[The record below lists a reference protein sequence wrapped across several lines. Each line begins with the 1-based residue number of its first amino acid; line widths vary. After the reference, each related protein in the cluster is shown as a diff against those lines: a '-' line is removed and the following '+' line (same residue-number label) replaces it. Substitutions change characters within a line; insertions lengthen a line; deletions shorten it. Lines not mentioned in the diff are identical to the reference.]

1 MKFQSDVITSRQNP
15 FVVFAASLADK
26 KRRDEAGL
34 FMAEGE
40 KLTEEALKAE
50 LPIAH
55 IVVAESRKNRAEEIL
70 APYKEKP
77 CFSNTTVIFVKDG
90 VFEKISTEK
99 SPQGVISFIKHLD
112 FFETCNIIIDVD
124 FFQNSGERML
134 LLAGVRDPGNLGA
147 IIRSAVAFGIDR
159 VLLTDDTVD
168 LYNPKTVRSA
178 MGSLFHIRSLRV
190 KDTVSLIRALQNA
203 GRRVL
208 AAELR
213 DGALP
218 IAEVKPT
225 AADVVVIGNEG
236 HGIDEKIS
244 SVCDASVY
252 LPISEYAE
260 SLNAAVAAAIF
271 MWEQR

>member
-1 MKFQSDVITSRQNP
+1 MKFQADVISSRQNP
-15 FVVFAASLADK
+15 FVVFAASLSDK

-34 FMAEGE
+34 FIAEGE
-40 KLTEEALKAE
+40 KLTEEALRAG
-50 LPIAH
+50 LPIEY
-55 IVVAESRKNRAEEIL
+55 IVIAEGRKNRAEEIL
-70 APYKEKP
+70 APYKGNP
-77 CFSNTTVIFVKDG
+77 TFSNTAVILVKDG

-99 SPQGVISFIKHLD
+99 SPQGIISFIKHLD
-112 FFETCNIIIDVD
+112 FFESCNIIIDVD
-124 FFQNSGERML
+124 FFQKSSERML

-147 IIRSAVAFGIDR
+147 IIRSAVAFGVDR
-159 VLLTDDTVD
+159 ILLTDDTVD

-178 MGSLFHIRSLRV
+178 MGSLFHIRTLRV
-190 KDTVSLIRALQNA
+190 KDTVSLIRALQHS

-218 IAEVKPT
+218 ISEVKPT
-225 AADVVVIGNEG
+225 ATDVVVIGNEG

-244 SVCDASVY
+244 SVCDSSVY
-252 LPISEYAE
+252 LPISEHAE

-271 MWEQR
+271 MWEQK